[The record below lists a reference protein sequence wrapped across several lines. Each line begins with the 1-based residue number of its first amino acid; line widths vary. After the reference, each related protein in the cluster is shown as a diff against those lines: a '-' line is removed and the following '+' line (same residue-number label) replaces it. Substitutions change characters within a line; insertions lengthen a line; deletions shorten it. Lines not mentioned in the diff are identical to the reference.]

1 MPTSK
6 DPDALQLETVPQGNH
21 PLSITADPVAKML
34 ESIVSKGITAESVGA
49 LEKLADLYER
59 MQAKDAERQFTSAF
73 VALQSELPV
82 IVAST
87 PIPNRGKYE
96 RFEDVMKVVSP
107 LLVKHGFTVSFSMDF
122 KENRILET
130 CHLKHVG
137 GHSQS
142 NSFAVR
148 SGRADS
154 DTQADC
160 KAATTA
166 KRNALL
172 NCLNIVIRKDAMQN
186 EEGDASLEGS
196 PITRDQAQVLREMV
210 RDTQS
215 DEAKFLEFAGVPI
228 NDEHPKPRYD
238 QIMSGRY
245 DELFTKLNGKRNRR

>member
-1 MPTSK
+1 MPISK

-122 KENRILET
+122 KDNRILET
-130 CHLKHVG
+130 CRLKHVG

-172 NCLNIVIRKDAMQN
+172 NCLNIVIRQDAMQN
-186 EEGDASLEGS
+186 EDSDMSLEGS
-196 PITRDQAQVLREMV
+196 LISQDKIVYLKEQIVATA
-210 RDTQS
+210 S
-215 DEAKFLEFAGVPI
+215 NEAKFLEMAGVTKFEEI
-228 NDEHPKPRYD
+228 RSGSYD
-238 QIMSGRY
+238 VLARSLAM
-245 DELFTKLNGKRNRR
+245 KARR